1 MDLLGEFLRRKR
13 EEKGKT
19 LEEVA
24 EATKININYLQAL
37 EKDNFSSLPGE
48 VFIKGFLRHYSRYLG
63 IDEQEV
69 LKKYEEEKGEVQAPS
84 KLNTK
89 FYVPE
94 EEVKKITFKNWLIP
108 AGIVILL
115 FIIFVPRIKEKP
127 PEPETL
133 YTQETFQEQ
142 PTTQGIEQPS
152 QEPLLDTAK
161 PNLVRPKPPAH
172 KGTGAVVEEKT
183 IPASPEE
190 SLLVLNILA
199 KETSWVLA
207 YIDDNQIKDV
217 LLQPGER
224 ISWKATKQFLLT
236 LGNAGGVDL
245 EFNGKPLE
253 PFGPSGVVI
262 KDILLSRS
270 KIHGGQ
276 QVTEGGQTGVNN

>member
-142 PTTQGIEQPS
+142 PTTQGIEQPA
-152 QEPLLDTAK
+152 QEPILDPSK
-161 PNLVRPKPPAH
+161 PNLVRPEPPVH
-172 KGTGAVVEEKT
+172 KGTGAIVEEKT
-183 IPASPEE
+183 IPTSPEE

-217 LLQPGER
+217 LLQPGEKV
-224 ISWKATKQFLLT
+224 SWKAAQRFLLT

-270 KIHGGQ
+270 KIQGGQ